1 MEAWIFCYSNTDGA
15 ANTFQH
21 KFLNYFMTIFI
32 EYVDHVYV
40 HLNKTRENLMGV
52 PFLIS
57 SLSSV
62 EHICIYFAVIKI

>member
-52 PFLIS
+52 PFFFNFKLKFCWAHLYLFCS
-57 SLSSV
+57 
-62 EHICIYFAVIKI
+62 H